1 MKFKERKII
10 RLMIGVIL
18 CAVVLYLLY
27 VLWEGTAFSNRS
39 EQKQLQEALIDK
51 EQLIDY
57 SIEDDRAYVFVSSV
71 GDKVYGDLFL
81 VLGQGEK
88 GRWNRLYENDFT
100 GLKPWKI
107 ELADIDGDGVTEL
120 LTSVR
125 KTTYYDK
132 EDKNRLFIFNYID
145 GQLVKK
151 WTGSAIAGT
160 WENFIAGELVD
171 TKGEEL
177 IFLSTTKEGK
187 KNLFLYHWFDFGFLL
202 LARSEDYED
211 IIKVEIV
218 EENRLRMTY
227 IQGMEKSDLFMLKK
241 GQLTKVER

>member
-1 MKFKERKII
+1 MKFIERKTVKVVII
-10 RLMIGVIL
+10 GIPCVVAL
-18 CAVVLYLLY
+18 CLLYLFL
-27 VLWEGTAFSNRS
+27 EGTAFSGISQRA
-39 EQKQLQEALIDK
+39 QLMKAMTDK

-57 SIEDDRAYVFVSSV
+57 AIADDKAYLFVSTV

-81 VLGQGEK
+81 VLERGEDEMW
-88 GRWNRLYENDFT
+88 GRLYENDFT

-132 EDKNRLFIFNYID
+132 EEKNRLFIFNYID

-151 WTGSAIAGT
+151 WTGSDIAGT
-160 WENFIAGELVD
+160 WENFIVGELVD

-177 IFLSTTKEGK
+177 MFITTTKEGK
-187 KNLFLYHWFDFGFLL
+187 KKLFLYHWFGFGFLL
-202 LARSEDYED
+202 LGQSEDYED
-211 IIKVEIV
+211 ILKVEFV
-218 EENRLRMTY
+218 EENRIRMTY
-227 IQGMEKSDLFMLKK
+227 VQGQENTELFMLKK
-241 GQLTKVER
+241 GRITKRKT